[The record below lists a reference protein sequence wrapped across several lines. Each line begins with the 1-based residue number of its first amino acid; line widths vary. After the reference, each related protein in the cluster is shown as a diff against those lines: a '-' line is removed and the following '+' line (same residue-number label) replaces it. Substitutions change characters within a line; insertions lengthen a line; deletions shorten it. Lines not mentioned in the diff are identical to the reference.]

1 MYCREKLYVS
11 AHELACVYCSVCT
24 HEQSHSIQSKLSV
37 KTVYY
42 HKCYRTDSTIY
53 TAGKNTLCNLNVHS
67 VYVQAGMFCSSV
79 LTMYLAY
86 TQCLPFPTVYVN
98 PNCMEYTRI
107 LLEKHVLIKTGSAP
121 LAVI

>member
-24 HEQSHSIQSKLSV
+24 HEQSLSIQSKLSV

-67 VYVQAGMFCSSV
+67 VYAQAGMFACFALLCS
-79 LTMYLAY
+79 
-86 TQCLPFPTVYVN
+86 QCTLHIHNVYHSLQ
-98 PNCMEYTRI
+98 CI
-107 LLEKHVLIKTGSAP
+107 
-121 LAVI
+121 

>member
-24 HEQSHSIQSKLSV
+24 HEQSLAIHNQPKFSV

-53 TAGKNTLCNLNVHS
+53 TAGKNTLCNLNVHA
-67 VYVQAGMFCSSV
+67 VYMCVCAGW
-79 LTMYLAY
+79 
-86 TQCLPFPTVYVN
+86 
-98 PNCMEYTRI
+98 
-107 LLEKHVLIKTGSAP
+107 HVLLTCAHNVPCTYTMSTIPYSVCKPQLHGVYQNIT
-121 LAVI
+121 